1 MKGDTMLEEAKKK
14 LEELVE
20 NYNGT
25 NQAIVDAQAKQAEL
39 RLAIAEQQGF
49 IKGLESDSK
58 KDKKEK

>member
-1 MKGDTMLEEAKKK
+1 MLEEAKKK

-20 NYNGT
+20 NYNST